1 MQADAEW
8 NTSWHRYVHPL
19 RIPPKPLILL
29 RSGWSRHVYDP
40 GFFFERLLA
49 EASVEQRCLLSWP
62 APGHRYW
69 CEETL
74 AAVARRYGPL
84 GFDAAPYLAGARA
97 AGARL

>member
-1 MQADAEW
+1 M
-8 NTSWHRYVHPL
+8 
-19 RIPPKPLILL
+19 
-29 RSGWSRHVYDP
+29 YDP

-84 GFDAAPYLAGARA
+84 GFDAAPYLEGARA
-97 AGARL
+97 AGPRL